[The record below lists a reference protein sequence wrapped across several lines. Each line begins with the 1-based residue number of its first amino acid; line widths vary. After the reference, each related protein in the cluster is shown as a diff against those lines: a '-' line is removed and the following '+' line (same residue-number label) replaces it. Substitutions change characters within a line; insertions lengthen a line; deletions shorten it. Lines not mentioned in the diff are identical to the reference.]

1 MTEDLLVIGAGGS
14 AGGICWM
21 LQDINRHARRWRLLG
36 FLDDDAPKHGTL
48 IWGSPVLG
56 PLDDV
61 VRFPA
66 AKLVIA
72 MAHYLRPRIRIE
84 IASRLGL
91 PRDRYAT
98 LVDPSAAVSPDA
110 TLGAGCLVFRSA
122 FIGDGARLGDH
133 VFMSPN
139 ALISH
144 HVVVE
149 DGATLA
155 PGVTLSGASSLGSGA
170 YAGAG
175 AIVKDGVSVGAGA
188 MLAAGSVVM
197 RDVAADATVIGNP
210 ARSGIGRVR
219 RPLA

>member
-1 MTEDLLVIGAGGS
+1 MTQDLLVIGAGGS

-21 LQDINRHARRWRLLG
+21 LQDINRDVERWRLLG
-36 FLDDDAPKHGTL
+36 FLDDDATKHGTF

-56 PLDDV
+56 SLEDV
-61 VRFPA
+61 ARFPA
-66 AKLVIA
+66 AKLVIG
-72 MAHYLRPRIRIE
+72 MAHYRRPQIRTE

-98 LVDPSAAVSPDA
+98 LVDPSAVVSPDA
-110 TLGAGCLVFRSA
+110 TLGVGCLVFRSA

-144 HVVVE
+144 HGVVK
-149 DGATLA
+149 DGATLS
-155 PGVTLSGASSLGSGA
+155 PGATLCGGSSLGSGA

-175 AIVKDGVSVGAGA
+175 SIVKDGVRVGAGA
-188 MLAAGSVVM
+188 VLAVGSVVV
-197 RDVAADATVIGNP
+197 RDVEAGATVIGNP
-210 ARSGIGRVR
+210 ARSVLGRAR
-219 RPLA
+219 RPST